1 MHNKTFSSLQ
11 VMMIAW
17 GLFVYIQNNISEEN
31 KPLRRLILESLPA
44 NFSHGVELIF
54 H

>member
-1 MHNKTFSSLQ
+1 MHNKTFCSLQ
-11 VMMIAW
+11 VMMIGW
-17 GLFVYIQNNISEEN
+17 GLYVYIQKSISEEN
-31 KPLRRLILESLPA
+31 KPLRRLILGSLSA

>member
-1 MHNKTFSSLQ
+1 MQNKTSSSLQ

-17 GLFVYIQNNISEEN
+17 GLYLYIQKSISEEN
-31 KPLRRLILESLPA
+31 KPLRRLILGSLPA